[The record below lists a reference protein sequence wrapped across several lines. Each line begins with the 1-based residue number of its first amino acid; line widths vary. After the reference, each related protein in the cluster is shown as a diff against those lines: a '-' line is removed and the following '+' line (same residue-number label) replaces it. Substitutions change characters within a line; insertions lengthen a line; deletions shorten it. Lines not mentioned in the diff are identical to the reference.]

1 VSWADAVGFQGS
13 SGAAAGLEKTRAG
26 GAVSQADKRKR
37 GVGSTAVPAGA
48 IGASRLL
55 ARDLLGRLARV
66 GVGRQSFGSGR
77 ALAQME
83 AAVTGVAL
91 TAGSA
96 SASSA
101 RGTRSPLQPS
111 SAPDSPAAALVASV
125 PELPMQ
131 PRSTFTGTRAM
142 RLRSSAAERGAKMGP
157 SLDLVSTAAAALH
170 PPPPA
175 PDSTSSRR
183 SQPETRRSARASAL
197 AAFGSTRL
205 RGTAPATS
213 SDTAPSTRSASP
225 PQQQPPRTGQGPV
238 TASGTEDAST
248 TPCSSGSHMAATAA
262 GGKRMEAAD
271 TSSSPLAP
279 PEPVEKVPATLTAKR
294 WGGKRVV
301 PAEAGDEAD
310 NETSTKKGRV
320 GMRSSASRPPLM
332 PRSRPVVLAAP
343 STRHQSLEETPDNS
357 ICQLYVKGGRFVA
370 AGRLLKSKRVLHGR
384 VVDADLVVVSL
395 LSVRAGMHSYP

>member
-1 VSWADAVGFQGS
+1 
-13 SGAAAGLEKTRAG
+13 
-26 GAVSQADKRKR
+26 
-37 GVGSTAVPAGA
+37 
-48 IGASRLL
+48 
-55 ARDLLGRLARV
+55 
-66 GVGRQSFGSGR
+66 
-77 ALAQME
+77 
-83 AAVTGVAL
+83 
-91 TAGSA
+91 
-96 SASSA
+96 
-101 RGTRSPLQPS
+101 
-111 SAPDSPAAALVASV
+111 
-125 PELPMQ
+125 
-131 PRSTFTGTRAM
+131 
-142 RLRSSAAERGAKMGP
+142 
-157 SLDLVSTAAAALH
+157 
-170 PPPPA
+170 
-175 PDSTSSRR
+175 
-183 SQPETRRSARASAL
+183 
-197 AAFGSTRL
+197 
-205 RGTAPATS
+205 
-213 SDTAPSTRSASP
+213 
-225 PQQQPPRTGQGPV
+225 
-238 TASGTEDAST
+238 
-248 TPCSSGSHMAATAA
+248 MAATAA

-332 PRSRPVVLAAP
+332 PGSRPVVLAAP